1 MITKH
6 LKLYL
11 TVFIIVLLG
20 CLIYLHFTCCNRPG
34 TPTFD
39 FKKIDTLKEQLKNS
53 QDSLWNKIEENKN
66 FKLQYDSK
74 IDSLNN
80 LKSKTKIVYVKKYA
94 FIDTISNDQLINEF
108 TLLFAKNN
116 IK

>member
-20 CLIYLHFTCCNRPG
+20 CLIYLHFTCCNRPDG
-34 TPTFD
+34 PFVD
-39 FKKIDTLKEQLKNS
+39 FSKIDNLKEELKNS
-53 QDSLWNKIEENKN
+53 QDSLWKKINENNEIKRSYSL
-66 FKLQYDSK
+66 KL
-74 IDSLNN
+74 DSLSNV
-80 LKSKTKIVYVKKYA
+80 KSKTKIVYVQKHA
-94 FIDTISNDQLINEF
+94 SIDTISNDQLISEF
-108 TLLFAKNN
+108 EMLFSKNN